1 MRRPWREAKGK
12 GQVRVRTYMVH
23 CESESLADVKSAKAP
38 KRLRKKIGRR
48 FSLKRAWQIDN
59 ESF

>member
-1 MRRPWREAKGK
+1 
-12 GQVRVRTYMVH
+12 MVH